1 MNTYLIANIPISI
14 EYHYE
19 DYLTNNIEAYE
30 QDVKPRYQIQ
40 TQLVDQIPPQHQPYM
55 QDTYRRFY
63 LMDDQHILQVVDS
76 NGVVKY
82 EIRRTLDYQQ
92 VTITIVERL
101 SKKPA
106 EMEYVFISM
115 LFLDIAT
122 LEGFIPLHASC
133 VIKNKAAYLFSA
145 PSGTGKSTH
154 ASFYTSV
161 LDGDIL
167 NDDKPILK
175 DMKVYGT
182 PFSGKTAL
190 NQNASYPLKAIYFIE
205 QGSIDQIQPLSIDE
219 SSKLLLKNIARPTTQ
234 DTWEALLPAIND
246 LLNQAKF
253 YKALLT
259 LNKHSVYMTYFEPNK
274 ETPMKI
280 KPGFIIKTIGL
291 RFMVLPIDAQAL
303 HFNGVMTLNKSGK
316 LLFESLEQ
324 EQTLESLVQILMEHY
339 EVSFEDARKDVI
351 SFIETLKAKDL
362 LC

>member
-1 MNTYLIANIPISI
+1 MKTYLIAGIPISI
-14 EYHYE
+14 EYRFDE
-19 DYLTNNIEAYE
+19 YLTNNIEAYE
-30 QDVKPRYQIQ
+30 KAVRPKYRIE
-40 TQLVDQIPPQHQPYM
+40 TQLVDYIEAKSAPFM

-63 LMDDQHILQVVDS
+63 LEGDLHILQVV
-76 NGVVKY
+76 NLEGFVKY
-82 EIRRTLDYQQ
+82 EIKRTLDYQK
-92 VTITIVERL
+92 VTISIVEKL
-101 SKKPA
+101 SKKPS
-106 EMEYVFISM
+106 EMEYIFISM

-133 VIKNKAAYLFSA
+133 VIKNNEAYMFSA

-154 ASFYTSV
+154 AGFYTTV
-161 LDGDIL
+161 LEGNIL
-167 NDDKPILK
+167 NDDKPIIK

-205 QGSIDQIQPLSIDE
+205 QGSIDSIQSCTIDE
-219 SSKLLLKNIARPTTQ
+219 ASKLLLKNIARPTTKE
-234 DTWEALLPAIND
+234 TWEALLPAIND
-246 LLNQAKF
+246 LLNQTKF
-253 YKALLT
+253 YKAKLT
-259 LNKHSVYMTYFEPNK
+259 LNKNSVYMTYYEPNK

-280 KPGFIIKTIGL
+280 KPGFIIKTIGI
-291 RFMVLPIDAQAL
+291 RYMVLPIDAQAL

-324 EQTLESLVQILMEHY
+324 EQTIESLVQILMDHY

-351 SFIETLKAKDL
+351 TFIETLKAKDL